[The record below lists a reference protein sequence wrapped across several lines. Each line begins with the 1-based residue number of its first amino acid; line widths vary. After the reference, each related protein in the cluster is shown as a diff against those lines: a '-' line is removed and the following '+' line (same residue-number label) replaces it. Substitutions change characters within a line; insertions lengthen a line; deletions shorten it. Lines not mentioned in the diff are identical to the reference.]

1 MQFYQQMGSSSS
13 PVVAFFAITGISAFG
28 WIALFAI
35 AGIGVICW
43 IVSGH
48 FVKEKFRR
56 RDQASAAVNS
66 IFAEIKQTRT
76 SFKDKYMPLAVSK
89 LLDEALELRQELAFR
104 CYRVERHEHSVA
116 IVSEASTVIE
126 KIRAAVDAPFTVE
139 DIESDRL
146 ALIAELA
153 SLEEEAAAE
162 RAAVETS
169 YAEELAQVVS
179 NLAYERERIALSQ
192 ARLDA
197 LTR

>member
-1 MQFYQQMGSSSS
+1 
-13 PVVAFFAITGISAFG
+13 
-28 WIALFAI
+28 
-35 AGIGVICW
+35 
-43 IVSGH
+43 
-48 FVKEKFRR
+48 
-56 RDQASAAVNS
+56 
-66 IFAEIKQTRT
+66 
-76 SFKDKYMPLAVSK
+76 
-89 LLDEALELRQELAFR
+89 
-104 CYRVERHEHSVA
+104 
-116 IVSEASTVIE
+116 VIE

-197 LTR
+197 LDALSRLALLMVRRAQSMQFC